1 MTDHRTR
8 ILHDDVRER
17 TASRRTPLRTIFV
30 SVLLLAAVLSAA
42 HAAAPMAAPTPGK
55 PGGILNLLQREE
67 LTTGFSIHE
76 TATIATVWPASPC
89 YSNLVI
95 FDPFKPRETLEGIV
109 GELAEKWSWQDNYR
123 NLVFF
128 LRRDVKWHDGAPFT
142 SKDVKYT
149 FDMVREAP
157 EQPARL
163 RLNPRKDWYVNVEA
177 IEAPDPTTVVFRLKR
192 PQPSL
197 LSMLA
202 SGQSPVYPAHV
213 PAAEMRN
220 RCVGTGPFKL
230 KEWRRGEM
238 VEYVRNPDYFEK
250 GRPYLDG
257 LRYFIVSDR
266 GRQAAALQAGRVDV
280 SFPGDTTRSIAEQ
293 LKAAVPQLVSTEVA
307 SNTSP
312 NLLVN
317 STRPPFNDV
326 RVRLALSHAMDR
338 RAFIQA
344 VRQGAGAMGAGMLAP
359 PRGTWGL
366 SGPELE
372 RLPGYGKA
380 DDERAR
386 SRRLLTEAGFSAAN
400 PLKIEIHT
408 RAIAS
413 YLDFAAF
420 VVSELKRV
428 GVEATLKQVDTVQWY
443 AVTTRKEYQV
453 GANVSGFG
461 IDDPDAIFYENYG
474 CQSIRNYTG
483 YCNEL
488 VSKLID
494 QQSQEL
500 DAKKR
505 QALVRQIL
513 VKLEED
519 GARPTMGWSLDA
531 FTHWPQ
537 VRNLVPH
544 HGIYNWGR
552 LTNVWLDK

>member
-1 MTDHRTR
+1 M
-8 ILHDDVRER
+8 
-17 TASRRTPLRTIFV
+17 
-30 SVLLLAAVLSAA
+30 A
-42 HAAAPMAAPTPGK
+42 HAAAPPAAPAPGK

-250 GRPYLDG
+250 GRPVPRRPALLHRERSRPPG
-257 LRYFIVSDR
+257 RRAAGRAGGRVVPRRYHAVHRRAAEGGGAPAGQHR
-266 GRQAAALQAGRVDV
+266 GRQQHLAESAGQRHAAALQ
-280 SFPGDTTRSIAEQ
+280 
-293 LKAAVPQLVSTEVA
+293 
-307 SNTSP
+307 
-312 NLLVN
+312 
-317 STRPPFNDV
+317 
-326 RVRLALSHAMDR
+326 R
-338 RAFIQA
+338 RARA
-344 VRQGAGAMGAGMLAP
+344 AGAQPRDGPARVHPGRAPGRRRDGRRHAVAAARHLGA
-359 PRGTWGL
+359 
-366 SGPELE
+366 
-372 RLPGYGKA
+372 
-380 DDERAR
+380 ERAR
-386 SRRLLTEAGFSAAN
+386 ARAPARLRQGGRRAGQGPKRLLTEAGFSAAN
-400 PLKIEIHT
+400 PLKLEIHT

-443 AVTTRKEYQV
+443 AVTTRKEYQL

-474 CQSIRNYTG
+474 CSSIRNYTG

-505 QALVRQIL
+505 LALVRQIL
-513 VKLEED
+513 IKLEED

-552 LTNVWLDK
+552 LTHVWLDK